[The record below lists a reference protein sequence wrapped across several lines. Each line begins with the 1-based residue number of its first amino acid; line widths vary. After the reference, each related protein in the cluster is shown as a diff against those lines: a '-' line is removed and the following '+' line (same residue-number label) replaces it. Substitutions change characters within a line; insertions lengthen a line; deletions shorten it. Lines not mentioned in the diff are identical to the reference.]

1 MVHVCARTP
10 RFLTLHK
17 RQEISLPAA
26 KFLGVERKTS
36 FSECMLGFGCQKM
49 VVTAKYASWFGVSV
63 IKKQN
68 LLSKLEC
75 CHKLEQIFVSEL
87 RGRGCPLFCAGVS
100 QQPAKSAAE

>member
-1 MVHVCARTP
+1 LKEKQASASACWV
-10 RFLTLHK
+10 L
-17 RQEISLPAA
+17 AA
-26 KFLGVERKTS
+26 KRW
-36 FSECMLGFGCQKM
+36 